1 MQISRTVTKY
11 VAALVALALALC
23 CLAAFA
29 ACTDEDVFAE
39 GATMTLVIEEDPVRE
54 IVVDLSGMSKDCD
67 LIDVLDAAGVS
78 YDLEGT
84 MLYSVGSLAPQAPV
98 YIYLYTSV
106 EADFDTS
113 AYATT
118 IDYDG
123 KTLGNSGVGALDMSI
138 EDGCTV
144 YIGTITY

>member
-11 VAALVALALALC
+11 VATLVALALALC
-23 CLAAFA
+23 CLTAFA